1 MTMNVH
7 MTVVTQT
14 LDVNIPQLFVLIIMI
29 APLTNVIIILDVT
42 IFQ

>member
-1 MTMNVH
+1 MTMNVQL
-7 MTVVTQT
+7 TVVTQT
-14 LDVNIPQLFVLIIMI
+14 LDVNIPQLFVLITMI